1 MKRPQY
7 DLVPID
13 KLKHKI
19 KQNLQNHNEIIV
31 AYLYGSYAQEYQ
43 TKFSDIDIGIVLEDD
58 FQEPPIYFAELSYEI
73 EKSFD
78 EVINLDI
85 RILNNRPPRF
95 LFHVIKYGK
104 IIYCKESIFKD
115 KFELRVITEYL
126 DIKPLLDYFDNL
138 FLKEVLD
145 DEY

>member
-19 KQNLQNHNEIIV
+19 KKILQNHNEIIV
-31 AYLYGSYAQEYQ
+31 AYLYGSYAQGYQ

-58 FQEPPIYFAELSYEI
+58 FQETPFYFAELSYEI

-78 EVINLDI
+78 EIINTDI

-104 IIYCKESIFKD
+104 IIYCKDNIFKD